1 MVRTVLI
8 KLTSVL
14 LTVWY
19 LMSII
24 GFDVHTCSGS
34 GCSFVTTFIEG
45 MTCAEV
51 HPEHVCDAGSCCSE
65 ARDTQS
71 HSRHSCHGECV
82 NSHSDSHCSGGVELR
97 AKSCCSNDYQV
108 LHLTGTVSSE
118 DSRHYDECSCGHC
131 LCVEFPL
138 SMVPKPSATSS
149 LFSHIHKSDSGLIA
163 HGDVQS
169 LLNIW
174 RI

>member
-65 ARDTQS
+65 ARDIMYS
-71 HSRHSCHGECV
+71 
-82 NSHSDSHCSGGVELR
+82 
-97 AKSCCSNDYQV
+97 
-108 LHLTGTVSSE
+108 
-118 DSRHYDECSCGHC
+118 
-131 LCVEFPL
+131 
-138 SMVPKPSATSS
+138 
-149 LFSHIHKSDSGLIA
+149 
-163 HGDVQS
+163 
-169 LLNIW
+169 
-174 RI
+174 